1 MTAGCWSELDICPFL
16 CLDFLMNRCYHAIFK
31 RSPLPVLQQNICCL
45 KLKRLELHYLP
56 NLIRMQD
63 CIIKSGVMLLHSA
76 GLQISV
82 LPHEIPIS

>member
-1 MTAGCWSELDICPFL
+1 
-16 CLDFLMNRCYHAIFK
+16 MNRRYRAIFM

-56 NLIRMQD
+56 NPIRMQD
-63 CIIKSGVMLLHSA
+63 CIIKSGVMLLLSV

-82 LPHEIPIS
+82 LPRQIPIS